1 MKQVIKNILY
11 GVTFCLLV
19 TACDFLELTPPSDLT
34 NENFGSGSK
43 DSATVYTTAQQME
56 DLLGGAYRHF
66 ADEFWQLD
74 MYILND
80 IQADNG
86 YAGEINDEVA
96 QIEEFRIV
104 ATNPRLPDKEWG
116 AIYSHISDANLIIE
130 WTPKI
135 EDPVLTEARRVEIIG
150 EARFMRALCYFNLV
164 RIFGEVPLRTK
175 AISEISLANIDE
187 IYPSLY
193 SEKASLPDIYAV
205 ILEDLEYAVNN
216 VSDYSGSYKF
226 KITKAVANLVLALVY
241 TTKDG
246 YESTDWAKVKELTT
260 AIVNDTRYG
269 LMDNFDDLFT
279 IGTTPDPSNIPSANL
294 TNENCKESLFEIN
307 YTSWSELGNWSASM
321 FFGIDW
327 KKYSTPS
334 HDLVDAFD
342 RENDNVRKNSSI
354 LFGDATGKWTDRFW
368 PSNNYPYCYKQR
380 AQEMAN
386 IILFRYAEAVLLLAE
401 AENELGN
408 IDAARTQLNRIRYR
422 AKLPNT
428 TAGSK
433 EAMRL
438 AIENEHRFEFAFEGK
453 RWMDLKRR
461 GRFIQVMQ
469 NATDQQKEYAAR
481 LNENR
486 LILPIPQQQLDL
498 NENLT
503 QNPGY

>member
-1 MKQVIKNILY
+1 MKQVIKTILY
-11 GVTFCLLV
+11 GATLCLWA

-34 NENFGSGSK
+34 NENYGSGGK
-43 DSATVYTTAQQME
+43 DDATIYTTAQQME

-66 ADEFWQLD
+66 GDEFWQLD

-80 IQADNG
+80 IQSDNG
-86 YAGEINDEVA
+86 YAGEINDELA
-96 QIEEFRIV
+96 QIEEFRIM

-116 AIYSHISDANLIIE
+116 ALYTHISDANLIIE

-135 EDPVLTEARRVEIIG
+135 EDPALTEARRAEIIG
-150 EARFMRALCYFNLV
+150 EARFMRAISYFNLV
-164 RIFGEVPLRTK
+164 RIFGEVPLRTR
-175 AISEISLANIDE
+175 AIAEISLDNIDE
-187 IYPSLY
+187 LYPSLY
-193 SEKASLPDIYAV
+193 AQKSPVPEIYALIV
-205 ILEDLEYAVNN
+205 EDLEYAVDN
-216 VSDYSGSYKF
+216 VADYSGAYKF
-226 KITKAVANLVLALVY
+226 KITKAVANLVLALAHA
-241 TTKDG
+241 TKNG
-246 YESTDWAKVKELTT
+246 YEDTDWARVRDL
-260 AIVNDTRYG
+260 AAAVVNDSRYG
-269 LMDNFDDLFT
+269 LMTNFDDLFT
-279 IGTTPDPSNIPSANL
+279 IGGPADPTSIPSANL
-294 TNENCKESLFEIN
+294 TNENCKESLFEVD
-307 YTSWSELGNWSASM
+307 YTGWDGLGNWSASM

-354 LFGDATGKWTDRFW
+354 LFGDVTGRWTDRFW

-380 AQEMAN
+380 AQEKAN

-408 IDAARTQLNRIRYR
+408 MDAAKTQLNKIRTR
-422 AKLPNT
+422 AGLSNT
-428 TAGSK
+428 TANTQ

-469 NATDQQKEYAAR
+469 NATDQQRDYAAR

-486 LILPIPQQQLDL
+486 LIFPLPQQELDL